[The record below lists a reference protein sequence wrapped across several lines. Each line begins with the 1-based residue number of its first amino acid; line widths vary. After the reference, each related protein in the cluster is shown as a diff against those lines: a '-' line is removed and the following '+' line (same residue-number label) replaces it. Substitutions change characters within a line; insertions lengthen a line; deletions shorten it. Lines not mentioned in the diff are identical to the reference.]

1 MYKIRVILDT
11 EKDVIR
17 TILVDPSINLQTLHA
32 IIAGSFGFNGSEMAS
47 FYLTDDQ
54 WNQGEEIPLFN
65 MSESGEGLS
74 MQDCFIKKILP
85 NVADKLIYVY
95 DYLNMW
101 TFYVETID
109 ISENSS
115 ENSLPKTILSV
126 GEIPD
131 EVPEKKFKAA
141 PLEDDLDND
150 FEDDFRNDFESLDS
164 IDFDQY

>member
-95 DYLNMW
+95 DYLKILVKIHFQKQ
-101 TFYVETID
+101 FYQLEKYLMK
-109 ISENSS
+109 SPKKNSK
-115 ENSLPKTILSV
+115 LPH
-126 GEIPD
+126 
-131 EVPEKKFKAA
+131 
-141 PLEDDLDND
+141 
-150 FEDDFRNDFESLDS
+150 
-164 IDFDQY
+164 